1 MTLQEDA
8 LELHKKLKG
17 KIEVRSKEPLT
28 KESLKLLYTPGVAE
42 PCIQIAKDESKVWEY
57 TGKWNSVAVVSDG
70 SSILGLGNIGPLA
83 GLPVME
89 GKAVLFKELA
99 GIDAIPIVLGTQN
112 TEEIIKTVKN
122 IAPSFGGINLE
133 DIAAPRC
140 FEIEKRLQD
149 IGIPVFHD
157 DQHGTEVV
165 VTAALLNSCR
175 VLKKNLA
182 DLTVVISGA
191 GAAGIS
197 IAKMLTCIGF
207 DNNVCSSV
215 KNLILCDSKGIVHKG
230 RKDLDESKKEVL
242 KITNKTN
249 KTGGLSEALAGADVF
264 IGVSKPGLLT
274 KDMIKTMNKNP
285 IIFAMANP
293 VPEIMPAEATDAC
306 AAIVGTGRSDFPN
319 QINNSLAFP
328 GIFRGALDSRAKK
341 ITTEMRMAA
350 AKALS
355 SFVKSPHKSSILPHA
370 LDKESVKNIAS
381 AVKKAAKEE
390 GVSQI

>member
-8 LELHKKLKG
+8 LELHRRLRG
-17 KIEVRSKEPLT
+17 KIEVRAKEAVT
-28 KESLKLLYTPGVAE
+28 KDTLKLLYTPGVAE
-42 PCIQIAKDESKVWEY
+42 PCLQIAKDKSKVWEY

-99 GIDAIPIVLGTQN
+99 GIDAIPIVLGTQD
-112 TEEIIKTVKN
+112 TEEIIKTVRN
-122 IAPSFGGINLE
+122 ISPSFGGINLE
-133 DIAAPRC
+133 DISAPRC
-140 FEIEKRLQD
+140 FEIEERLQD
-149 IGIPVFHD
+149 VGIPIFHD
-157 DQHGTEVV
+157 DQHGTEIV
-165 VTAALLNSCR
+165 VTAGLINACK
-175 VLKKNLA
+175 VLKKDFS
-182 DLTVVISGA
+182 DLTVVVSGA

-197 IAKMLTCIGF
+197 ISKMLTCTGF
-207 DNNVCSSV
+207 DNSVCSSV
-215 KNLILCDSKGIVHKG
+215 KNLILCDSKGIVDRD
-230 RKDLDESKKEVL
+230 RKDLDKKKKEL
-242 KITNKTN
+242 AGITNKSN
-249 KTGGLSEALAGADVF
+249 KTGGLKEALVGADVF

-274 KDMIKTMNKNP
+274 KEMFKTMNKNP
-285 IIFAMANP
+285 VIFAMANP
-293 VPEIMPAEATDAC
+293 VPEIMPQDALD
-306 AAIVGTGRSDFPN
+306 AGTAIVGTGRSDFPN

-341 ITTEMRMAA
+341 ITPGMRMAA

-355 SFVKSPHKSSILPHA
+355 TFVKNPDKDHILPHA

-381 AVKKAAKEE
+381 AVKKAANEE